1 MPVQVLAPL
10 RLDSAADAQAGQR
23 QPERERY

>member
-1 MPVQVLAPL
+1 MPVRALAPL
-10 RLDSAADAQAGQR
+10 RLDSAADGQAGQR